1 MRRRGI
7 ALMAISSL
15 IGHSRTRGIRII
27 RIYRGIGGEMG
38 ICSPL
43 RISGSWRK
51 NSGANTKI
59 LSNRKKPYL
68 NFEENKRKKEMRSRM
83 IWMPT

>member
-15 IGHSRTRGIRII
+15 IGHSRARGIRII
-27 RIYRGIGGEMG
+27 RICRGIGEMG

-43 RISGSWRK
+43 RISGSWRN
-51 NSGANTKI
+51 NSGANTRI
-59 LSNRKKPYL
+59 LLNRKKLYP
-68 NFEENKRKKEMRSRM
+68 NFEENKRKKEMKSKM